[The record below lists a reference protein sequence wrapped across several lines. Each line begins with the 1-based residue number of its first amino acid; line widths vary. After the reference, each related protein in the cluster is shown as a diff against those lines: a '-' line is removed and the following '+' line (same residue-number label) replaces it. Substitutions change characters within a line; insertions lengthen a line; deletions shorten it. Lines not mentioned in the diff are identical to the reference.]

1 MSWMPPHHVDTAI
14 MGPLN
19 GVMATTAVPDV
30 NDFDAPA
37 CHLQVSSVNTPGIF
51 LRMV

>member
-1 MSWMPPHHVDTAI
+1 MPAHQVGTAI

-19 GVMATTAVPDV
+19 GVMATIAVPGV

-37 CHLQVSSVNTPGIF
+37 CHLHASSVYAPDMI
-51 LRMV
+51 LRVV